1 MLWWLFSMGNLSVE
15 KEYMLSSRQLGWAL
29 SNFTELCAAEFA
41 AVVSQSFWFDAVA
54 VGESQ

>member
-1 MLWWLFSMGNLSVE
+1 MGNLSVE
-15 KEYMLSSRQLGWAL
+15 KEYMLPSRQLGWAL